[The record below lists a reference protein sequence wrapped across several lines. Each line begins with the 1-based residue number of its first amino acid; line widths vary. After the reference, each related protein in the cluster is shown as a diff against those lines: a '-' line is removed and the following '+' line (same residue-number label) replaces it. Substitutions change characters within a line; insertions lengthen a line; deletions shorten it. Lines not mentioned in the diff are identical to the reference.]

1 MLSDSTEVPS
11 FKVIVETRRRLGG
24 LGGGVLIV
32 YAGALVLTP
41 SWLSQR
47 MDGLPKELR
56 QTTPSVRWV
65 RQPLFP
71 PWLNRAVDF
80 HPDTSDETI
89 RLRFTS
95 RTRKT
100 LRAVLTSAGF
110 AVVDVTSRSIFFGPS
125 TPPLLNQAA
134 LARLR
139 ERTPRASGRPHA

>member
-1 MLSDSTEVPS
+1 MLSDSTEAPS

-32 YAGALVLTP
+32 YAGALVLNP

-71 PWLNRAVDF
+71 RGSTERS
-80 HPDTSDETI
+80 TSTPI
-89 RLRFTS
+89 P
-95 RTRKT
+95 RTRPF
-100 LRAVLTSAGF
+100 GF
-110 AVVDVTSRSIFFGPS
+110 ASPAAHERRCAPS
-125 TPPLLNQAA
+125 
-134 LARLR
+134 
-139 ERTPRASGRPHA
+139 